1 MLRMAGS
8 QCGHAIPTK
17 LSIEQF
23 EQFVL
28 PHLSTGRRGP
38 APTLGLHKIFN
49 YILQLLYMGCQW
61 KALPIEKT
69 DEGRPEIHYT
79 RIYRALR
86 RWQADGCIDRIFSG
100 SVHKLH
106 QDQLLDLTVIHGDGT
121 TTAAKKGGDN
131 LGYSG
136 HKHLKGDKVVAFCD
150 RHCNVIAPF
159 VSAPGNRNESQLQ
172 REALPQLTAIARVVG
187 LDLQGSI
194 VSLDGAY
201 DCRMNRKAIFNR
213 GMIPNINPNVRG
225 RTQPKRGRKPLFDP
239 AILAERFRTIER
251 VFAWEDKFRRLLLR
265 FDRLSQLHYAFKTL
279 AYTMINLRHYCR
291 A

>member
-1 MLRMAGS
+1 MALMAGS
-8 QCGHAIPTK
+8 QCWQTIPTK
-17 LSIEQF
+17 LSLAQF

-38 APTLGLHKIFN
+38 APTLGLHRIFN

-61 KALPIEKT
+61 KALPIERNA
-69 DEGRPEIHYT
+69 DGRPEIHYT

-86 RWQADGCIDRIFSG
+86 RWQADGCIDAIFAG
-100 SVHKLH
+100 SVRKLH
-106 QDQLLDLTVIHGDGT
+106 QDGLLELTVIHGDGT

-150 RHCNVIAPF
+150 RRCNVIAPF
-159 VSAPGNRNESQLQ
+159 VSAPGNRNESPLL
-172 REALPQLTAIARVVG
+172 REALPRLNQIARVIG
-187 LDLQGSI
+187 MDLQGST

-201 DCRMNRKAIFNR
+201 DCRADRKAIFNR
-213 GMIPNINPNVRG
+213 DMIPNIPENPRG
-225 RTQPKRGRKPLFDP
+225 RKTPKRGRKLHFNPDIFE
-239 AILAERFRTIER
+239 ERFWTIER

-265 FDRLSQLHYAFKTL
+265 FERLSPVHYAFKTL
-279 AYTMINLRHYCR
+279 AYTMINLRHYG
-291 A
+291 